1 VLCITTQIALDFDA
15 DYGYTVGGSSSLEAN
30 LFGDLIGCDAVAK
43 VVERF
48 RSTLCMMKEKGL
60 NQSTSNLFSLTF
72 QFTGNP
78 GKVT

>member
-1 VLCITTQIALDFDA
+1 MQVALDFDT

-48 RSTLCMMKEKGL
+48 RATLCTMKEKGL
-60 NQSTSNLFSLTF
+60 SQSSSDLSGLTF

-78 GKVT
+78 GMLTHT